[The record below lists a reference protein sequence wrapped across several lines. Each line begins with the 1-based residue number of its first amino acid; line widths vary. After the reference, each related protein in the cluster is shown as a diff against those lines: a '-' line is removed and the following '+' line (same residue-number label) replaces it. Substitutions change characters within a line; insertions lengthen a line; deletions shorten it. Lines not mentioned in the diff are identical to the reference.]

1 MLLALASA
9 TVLALAVPGVPAD
22 ARVSTTPTQRYL
34 VPSGGADAGTTRAA
48 LFASGA
54 LVREFEAPT
63 VRWGP
68 GHRGVDLRSE
78 TGSPV
83 LAPQAGTVSFVG
95 VVVDRPLVVISH
107 PDGLRSTLEPVTSD
121 LSTGATVARGEV
133 VGVLAT
139 GVTTHCAP
147 AACLHWGVRRGEA
160 YIDPLSLVVED
171 EPVILLPL
179 APR

>member
-1 MLLALASA
+1 MLLALASV
-9 TVLALAVPGVPAD
+9 TVLALAVPGLPAD
-22 ARVSTTPTQRYL
+22 AGVPTTPAQRYVL
-34 VPSGGADAGTTRAA
+34 PSGDADAGTTRAA
-48 LFASGA
+48 LLSSGA

-78 TGSPV
+78 AGSAV

-107 PDGLRSTLEPVTSD
+107 PDGLRSTLEPVTSE
-121 LSTGATVARGEV
+121 LGTGAPVARGDV

-139 GVTTHCAP
+139 SVATHCAP
-147 AACLHWGVRRGEA
+147 AACLHWGVRRGEE
-160 YIDPLSLVVED
+160 YIDPLSLVVEE

-179 APR
+179 ATR